1 MAQVLPAPLY
11 VKHFDLNIPPLGVLA
26 TVNFL
31 DFALVMIRFA
41 CMPLLLKL
49 SQWIDSLTERFG
61 QASAF
66 CVILT
71 ILVGFYN
78 VVARYVGKFIGIKLT
93 TNLLI
98 ELQWYLFSLTFLFGF
113 AYILKHGANVR
124 VDFLSTKWN
133 EKTRAW
139 VDLAGHTLFLVTF
152 CILGLYVTT
161 YPILQSWGQLPD
173 GTFGSWELSPDPDG
187 LPRAPIKSMLWV
199 GFGMLLLQTVSEIIK
214 NVEIIKKH

>member
-1 MAQVLPAPLY
+1 MSIPLLELL
-11 VKHFDLNIPPLGVLA
+11 VSVDLG
-26 TVNFL
+26 NF
-31 DFALVMIRFA
+31 ARVMIRFVR
-41 CMPLLLKL
+41 MTLLLKL
-49 SQWIDSLTERFG
+49 SAWIDSLTERFG

-66 CVILT
+66 CVVLIV
-71 ILVGFYN
+71 LVGFYN

-124 VDFLSTKWN
+124 VDFLSTKWDG
-133 EKTRAW
+133 KTRAW
-139 VDLAGHTLFLVTF
+139 VDLAGHVLFLVSF
-152 CILGLYVTT
+152 CIIGLYVTT

-214 NVEIIKKH
+214 NVEIIKKS